1 MRHPIPAAGWAWV
14 GFRAA
19 YLIAHHAD
27 RMMRTV
33 MRVSVQAATRWDAI
47 DGHMGTT
54 IGGELGPGPV
64 CVPGLQRETGQ
75 LRP

>member
-1 MRHPIPAAGWAWV
+1 
-14 GFRAA
+14 
-19 YLIAHHAD
+19 
-27 RMMRTV
+27 MMRTV